1 MGEHGGGVPGYLA
14 GDRGIR
20 RIRQVV
26 AKPQLDPLPGAA
38 STDHHQA
45 PGRMEAKQV
54 GDDREDVG
62 GRAKPDPGCA
72 GLAGW
77 TGVRGGVIRG

>member
-1 MGEHGGGVPGYLA
+1 MGEHRHRVV
-14 GDRGIR
+14 GDLGRCLGAR
-20 RIRQVV
+20 RLRQVV

-77 TGVRGGVIRG
+77 TGVRGGVVRG